1 MGWDNFLPSKR
12 KDNCVST
19 CCALATTAEK
29 KTEVIVGINLGKNKT
44 SEDAVGD
51 YVQGVKVLGPFADYL
66 VINVSRYVVIY
77 YARNGLGP
85 KIQYVEVYWYKTEI
99 KIICFV
105 PLCLILWF
113 TLTLNF

>member
-1 MGWDNFLPSKR
+1 MGWDIFLPSKR
-12 KDNCVST
+12 KDAWVST
-19 CCALATTAEK
+19 CCALATTAEE

-77 YARNGLGP
+77 YNRNQALRA
-85 KIQYVEVYWYKTEI
+85 WS
-99 KIICFV
+99 
-105 PLCLILWF
+105 
-113 TLTLNF
+113 